1 MKTNNEC
8 IREILKKVEMI
19 PCGESIVVS
28 KLAEE
33 LSEFTIED
41 ILAMVTLLNREH
53 FIIIVDKAGYN
64 DSDVFRE
71 NKIKCLTERGYR
83 NLDVIREDRIWN
95 LMKEKLSNFD
105 DLSFFIIASLA
116 SKIVNDEHNKLFNID
131 SKSFVEYAR
140 W

>member
-8 IREILKKVEMI
+8 IREILKKVELI
-19 PCGESIVVS
+19 SYDETLPIS
-28 KLAEE
+28 KLAEM
-33 LSEFTIED
+33 LPEFSIED
-41 ILAMVTLLNREH
+41 ILSMVSLLNREH
-53 FIIIVDKAGYN
+53 FLLIVDKLGYN

-83 NLDVIREDRIWN
+83 ALDVIREDRIWN
-95 LMKEKLSNFD
+95 LMKEKLPDFD
-105 DLSFFIIASLA
+105 NLSFFIVSTVA

-131 SKSFVEYAR
+131 SKSYIDYAR